1 MSENL
6 DVMRSIYADWERG
19 DYGSVEWAHPNIE
32 TVMADGPAPGRS
44 SGVAGVADLWRN
56 FLNAWEG
63 YRAEAVEYRELDDER
78 VLVLIRRSGRGKRSG
93 VDLGQI
99 ASEGAVLYHL
109 RDGKVAREVVYWD
122 RDRALA
128 DLGLAAEGD
137 TP

>member
-1 MSENL
+1 MSANL
-6 DVMRSIYADWERG
+6 DLVRSIYADRERG

-93 VDLGQI
+93 LELD
-99 ASEGAVLYHL
+99 ASWPRGAEIVHIKQRRVTRIVKYF
-109 RDGKVAREVVYWD
+109 D

-128 DLGLAAEGD
+128 DLGLEG
-137 TP
+137 